1 MILIYFE
8 LWIPKLEFLNPKKK
22 KKFLI
27 CRCVFPPLNRL
38 FPSSLSPV
46 IRFDSRFEAKLQS
59 VKLSSVI
66 REAKVTDPS
75 WKEKV
80 MRGLVDGHSRRLKI
94 ARRQWNIRSGS
105 VDFRLY
111 WRIRAIHLLSAFRHK
126 FLSLSLFFFTSICY
140 EPNDHG
146 MKRFALKFHQLWL
159 LSIQNK
165 LHFCAWQMYYRDD
178 ENMISDPLC
187 LKIQKMEKKKR
198 FRID

>member
-27 CRCVFPPLNRL
+27 CRCVFPPPLNRL

-75 WKEKV
+75 
-80 MRGLVDGHSRRLKI
+80 
-94 ARRQWNIRSGS
+94 
-105 VDFRLY
+105 
-111 WRIRAIHLLSAFRHK
+111 
-126 FLSLSLFFFTSICY
+126 
-140 EPNDHG
+140 
-146 MKRFALKFHQLWL
+146 
-159 LSIQNK
+159 
-165 LHFCAWQMYYRDD
+165 
-178 ENMISDPLC
+178 
-187 LKIQKMEKKKR
+187 
-198 FRID
+198 